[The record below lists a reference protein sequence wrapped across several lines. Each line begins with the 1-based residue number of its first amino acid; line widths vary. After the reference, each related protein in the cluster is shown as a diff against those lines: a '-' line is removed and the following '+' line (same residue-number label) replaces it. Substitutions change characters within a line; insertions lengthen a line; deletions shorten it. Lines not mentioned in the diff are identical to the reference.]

1 MTDSTGWGDVTR
13 VFRSTAKQL
22 RCASAACA
30 CTLLLG
36 CTLSTEGC
44 PSPTAI
50 PVHVNVVEDVTGA
63 RLTRNATA
71 VLTGLVS
78 VDTSIVVN
86 GIADFLVPP
95 EREGAYS
102 LRITSFGYN
111 DWERNNISIA
121 RAAACTRNASVGIDA
136 RLTVTTAGSIAAR

>member
-1 MTDSTGWGDVTR
+1 MNVSRLLR
-13 VFRSTAKQL
+13 VGVVFAG
-22 RCASAACA
+22 

-44 PSPTAI
+44 PSPTGI
-50 PVHVNVVEDVTGA
+50 PVHLTVVEDATGA
-63 RLTRNATA
+63 RLTRSATA

-78 VDTSIVVN
+78 VDTSLVVN
-86 GIADFLVPP
+86 GVAEFVVPP

-102 LRITSFGYN
+102 LTITSFGYN
-111 DWERNNISIA
+111 DWVRNNISIA

-136 RLTVTTAGSIAAR
+136 RLTVTASSSVASR

>member
-1 MTDSTGWGDVTR
+1 MRQNELIHQMMRATR
-13 VFRSTAKQL
+13 PL
-22 RCASAACA
+22 RLGVAVIG

-44 PSPTAI
+44 PNPTGI
-50 PVHVNVVEDVTGA
+50 PVHVTVVEDATGA

-78 VDTSIVVN
+78 ADTSVVVN
-86 GIADFLVPP
+86 GVAEFLVPP

-102 LRITSFGYN
+102 LSITSFGYN
-111 DWERNNISIA
+111 DWVRNNISIA
-121 RAAACTRNASVGIDA
+121 RVAACTRNASVGIDA
-136 RLTVTTAGSIAAR
+136 RLTVTASSAVASR